1 MRLDHLLS
9 KETSAD
15 EESVVGPKVSKV
27 WKANTLF
34 NLEGTRKRI
43 VENKEPNE
51 SPAQRVSFGEEE
63 QRSDMKF
70 LSRGEAYG
78 QKRNE
83 RSLL

>member
-1 MRLDHLLS
+1 M
-9 KETSAD
+9 KKA
-15 EESVVGPKVSKV
+15 VVGSKVSKV
-27 WKANTLF
+27 WKVNTLF
-34 NLEGTRKRI
+34 NLEGTRKRK

-51 SPAQRVSFGEEE
+51 SPAKRVSFGEEE

-78 QKRNE
+78 RKRNE